1 MSTEWHGTPV
11 ARNNL
16 SRIACTLRHEHVT
29 GHAATMQDTDEQL
42 ASLLETALIKGDS
55 DLFLSTARALA
66 WARIVSQVALRMGM
80 PRQQVSA
87 MLDGNGPLTL
97 DVAMR
102 LVNELHM
109 QVAVLPRGSVKSP
122 KESEPIYVRHF

>member
-1 MSTEWHGTPV
+1 
-11 ARNNL
+11 
-16 SRIACTLRHEHVT
+16 
-29 GHAATMQDTDEQL
+29 MQDTDEQL
-42 ASLLETALIKGDS
+42 VSLLETALVKGDS

-66 WARIVSQVALRMGM
+66 WARIVSQVALRTGM

-87 MLDGNGPLTL
+87 MLDGTSPLTL

-109 QVAVLPRGSVKSP
+109 QVNVVPRQGVKAP